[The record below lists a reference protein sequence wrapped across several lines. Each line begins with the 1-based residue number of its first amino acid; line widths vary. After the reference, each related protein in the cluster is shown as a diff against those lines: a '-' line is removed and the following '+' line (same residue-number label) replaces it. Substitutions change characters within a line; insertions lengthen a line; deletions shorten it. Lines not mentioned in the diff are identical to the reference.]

1 MDKDEFERIK
11 AEEKAHLRQLR
22 QLKQTHRGAQRMASS
37 AEALRTMRNEALE
50 SETDAMTDKLLRDAA
65 HAEARFE
72 LATEGYA
79 PQTGNAEEVDR
90 EDLAKAEAEALV
102 RQMKAAMG
110 GGSPSI
116 EEAAQNAADP
126 SAPASATTPGSAKTI
141 GRTPPPEDEPSADPD
156 QGAKTIGRSRD
167 S

>member
-1 MDKDEFERIK
+1 MDKEEFERIK

-37 AEALRTMRNEALE
+37 AEALRKMRNEALE
-50 SETDAMTDKLLRDAA
+50 AETDAMTDKLLHDAA

-110 GGSPSI
+110 GGSESI
-116 EEAAQNAADP
+116 EEKAQNAADP
-126 SAPASATTPGSAKTI
+126 AAPASAPSGAKTI
-141 GRTPPPEDEPSADPD
+141 GRTPPAEDEPSADPD
-156 QGAKTIGRSRD
+156 KGAKTIGRNLSA
-167 S
+167 

>member
-1 MDKDEFERIK
+1 MDKEEFERIK

-37 AEALRTMRNEALE
+37 AEALRNMRNEALE
-50 SETDAMTDKLLRDAA
+50 SETDAVTDQLLRDAA

-79 PQTGNAEEVDR
+79 PQTGNAEDLDR

-110 GGSPSI
+110 GATPSI
-116 EEAAQNAADP
+116 EEAAQNATDP
-126 SAPASATTPGSAKTI
+126 AAPASATSPAGAKTI
-141 GRTPPPEDEPSADPD
+141 GRTPPPEDEPPADPAK
-156 QGAKTIGRSRD
+156 GAKTIGRNPGA
-167 S
+167 